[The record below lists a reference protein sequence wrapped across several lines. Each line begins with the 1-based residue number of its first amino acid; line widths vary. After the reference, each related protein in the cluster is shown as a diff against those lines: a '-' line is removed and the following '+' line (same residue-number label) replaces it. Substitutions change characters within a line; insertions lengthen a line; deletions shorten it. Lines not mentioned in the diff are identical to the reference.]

1 MLNTA
6 MAAIIEGYCKPASK
20 MRIEIEDLTNPDVH
34 ALLREHLADMREY
47 SPPGSVHALD
57 LEGLRAKAVTFW
69 TVRSS
74 ELMGCGALKELDSRS
89 GEIKSMR
96 TAKAHLRKGVAAK
109 LLDHILDEAKRRRYE
124 RVNLET
130 GSTDAFKPARL
141 LYERF
146 GFTRCGPFADYEDN
160 SFSVFMTIGL

>member
-1 MLNTA
+1 MA
-6 MAAIIEGYCKPASK
+6 MVTIIEHYRKPASK

-34 ALLREHLADMREY
+34 LLLHEHLADMREH

-57 LEGLRAKAVTFW
+57 LDGLRAKSVTFW
-69 TVRSS
+69 TVREKS

>member
-1 MLNTA
+1 
-6 MAAIIEGYCKPASK
+6 
-20 MRIEIEDLTNPDVH
+20 MRIEIEDLTNPDVQV
-34 ALLREHLADMREY
+34 LLRQHLMDMRQQ

-57 LEGLRAKAVTFW
+57 LDGLRAKSVTFW
-69 TVRSS
+69 TVRESGK
-74 ELMGCGALKELDSRS
+74 LMGCGALKELDSRS

-109 LLDHILDEAKRRRYE
+109 LLAHILDEAKRRRYE

-130 GSTDAFKPARL
+130 GSTEAFEPARL

-146 GFTRCGPFADYEDN
+146 GFTQCGPFADYKDD
-160 SFSVFMTIGL
+160 SFSIFMTIGL

>member
-1 MLNTA
+1 
-6 MAAIIEGYCKPASK
+6 

-34 ALLREHLADMREY
+34 VLLSQHLADMRKH
-47 SPPGSVHALD
+47 SPPGGVHALD
-57 LEGLRAKAVTFW
+57 LDGLRAKSVTFW
-69 TVRSS
+69 TVRESS
-74 ELMGCGALKELDSRS
+74 ELMGCGALKELDSRW

-96 TAKAHLRKGVAAK
+96 TSKAHLRKGVATK
-109 LLDHILDEAKRRRYE
+109 LLEHILDEAKRRRYE

-146 GFTRCGPFADYEDN
+146 GFTRCQPFADYEDN
-160 SFSVFMTIGL
+160 SFSVFMTIEL

>member
-1 MLNTA
+1 MQ
-6 MAAIIEGYCKPASK
+6 
-20 MRIEIEDLTNPDVH
+20 IEIEDLTNPDLH
-34 ALLREHLADMREY
+34 ALLHEHLADMREQ

-57 LEGLRAKAVTFW
+57 LDGLRAKSVTFW
-69 TVRSS
+69 TVRKSS
-74 ELMGCGALKELDSRS
+74 ELMGCGALKELDSRW

-96 TAKAHLRKGVAAK
+96 TSKAHLRKGVATK
-109 LLDHILDEAKRRRYE
+109 LLEHILDEAKRRRYE

-146 GFTRCGPFADYEDN
+146 GFTRCQPFADYEDN
-160 SFSVFMTIGL
+160 SFSVFMTIEL